1 MRKYLLKIIL
11 ILSLLPFVGANAVY
25 PEEGKLFTA
34 AGSKEEFARDVAPLI
49 ERAWR
54 KWQDGVVIE
63 EVYVEGSQG
72 ILLPGKMKG
81 PVMTKKRVMAEFDR
95 KGKSQ
100 NYIDCVHAVA
110 ESLENGM
117 RKWQKG
123 YSHQNI
129 PFPQGASCV
138 YTLTPC
144 QNVPVAVSTGSSTGS
159 AYMKED
165 SLYNFM
171 LYRVPYYEEDV
182 LVVLRG
188 TAFAIFECFT
198 KWKES
203 CYIDGITAEGGVA
216 PGPAPMGQ
224 GPGLV
229 QGAKGKG
236 GKLSGAYLDGERM
249 YELMC
254 KYFREREAQDRSAIS
269 N

>member
-1 MRKYLLKIIL
+1 MKKHALKIIL
-11 ILSLLPFVGANAVY
+11 AALLFSFAVSGALY
-25 PEEGKLFTA
+25 PAGEKLFTA
-34 AGSKEEFARDVAPLI
+34 PGSKEEFARDISSLLGT
-49 ERAWR
+49 AWR

-72 ILLPGKMKG
+72 ILLPGKLKG
-81 PVMTKKRVMAEFDR
+81 PVMTRKRIMADFSR
-95 KGKSQ
+95 KGKPQ
-100 NYIDCVHAVA
+100 NYIDCVRAVA
-110 ESLENGM
+110 ESVESGM

-123 YSHQNI
+123 YSHHNI

-159 AYMKED
+159 QAMKED

-171 LYRVPYYEEDV
+171 LYRVPYYEKDV
-182 LVVLRG
+182 LMVLRA
-188 TAFAIFECFT
+188 TAGAIHECFT
-198 KWKES
+198 KWEEA
-203 CYIDGITAEGGVA
+203 CYIDGILAEGGVA

-229 QGAKGKG
+229 KGAKGRG
-236 GKLSGAYLDGERM
+236 GKLSGAYLDSERM

-254 KYFREREAQDRSAIS
+254 DYFRAKETQMDTVSDK
-269 N
+269 